1 MKYIKQ
7 LQEFLEEELNDY
19 SSFKYEIHFSD
30 ENKNYE
36 RYDVDIKQHDKDFS
50 SVSFRLYENKIEIEL
65 GEGSWYETKTYDY
78 HIKYFWMALLKWN

>member
-7 LQEFLEEELNDY
+7 LQEFLEEELSDY

-65 GEGSWYETKTYDY
+65 CSYKSERKKSIWRCVYSS
-78 HIKYFWMALLKWN
+78 